1 MRYNFFSKMNWCSFL
16 LRKRAGAYG
25 DYLDGCRILA
35 HLPLAAYHTERTHFL
50 EAIVEQINHRLN
62 SINGRLNNMD
72 NRFTNVENRINSNFK
87 WLVGLLITVLL
98 ANIGTAITII
108 FTLNKP

>member
-1 MRYNFFSKMNWCSFL
+1 MN
-16 LRKRAGAYG
+16 
-25 DYLDGCRILA
+25 ILTIESRVA
-35 HLPLAAYHTERTHFL
+35 VL
-50 EAIVEQINHRLN
+50 EAIIEQINHRLN
-62 SINGRLNNMD
+62 SIDSRLNNMD

-108 FTLNKP
+108 LTLNKS